1 MPSDE
6 QYVAALR
13 KATRHSQIRGL
24 RQQMDDATA
33 RRVINSP
40 DLTLLDRACLSL
52 CLNFGQPSR
61 FGHGEGS
68 IIHDESDV

>member
-13 KATRHSQIRGL
+13 NASSHSQIKRI
-24 RQQMDDATA
+24 RQHMGDETA
-33 RRVINSP
+33 RRVIRHP
-40 DLTLLDRACLSL
+40 DLSLLDRACLSL
-52 CLNFGQPSR
+52 CLNFGQPSQ

-68 IIHDESDV
+68 IIHDETDV